1 VRRQCEPRFASF
13 GDISARTERSAAY
26 AGPMEDIAEVAALLA
41 DRSRVAMLDVLLDG
55 AAHPVGVLADAAGIA
70 PSTASEHLARL
81 AGAGLVSGHAHGRR
95 RLYVIADP
103 GLATTLE
110 ALGALAHIP
119 QSRTNGLR
127 NWNKMQR
134 LRAARTCYDH
144 LAGRLGVFLA
154 DAAQQQGALTAD
166 FVLTETAP
174 GWFERLGVTIEDL
187 PRTRRPFIRVCNDWT
202 ERREH
207 LAGTLGAAVCTSFF
221 SMGWIS
227 RVPGGRAVRVTP
239 AGAEALSGLGAWEST
254 GAVSAAG

>member
-1 VRRQCEPRFASF
+1 M
-13 GDISARTERSAAY
+13 RTERSAAY
-26 AGPMEDIAEVAALLA
+26 AAAMEDIAEVAALLA

-81 AGAGLVSGHAHGRR
+81 ASAGLVSGRTHGRR

-103 GLATTLE
+103 DVATTLE
-110 ALGALAHIP
+110 ALGAIAHSP
-119 QSRTNGLR
+119 QTNGLR
-127 NWNKMQR
+127 TWNKMQR

-154 DAAQQQGALTAD
+154 DAAKDQGALTAD
-166 FVLTETAP
+166 FVLTETAS
-174 GWFERLGVTIEDL
+174 GWFDRLGVSIEDL
-187 PRTRRPFIRVCNDWT
+187 PRTRRPFLRVCTDWT

-221 SMGWIS
+221 SMGWIT

-239 AGAEALSGLGAWEST
+239 AGAEALSDLGAWEPP

>member
-1 VRRQCEPRFASF
+1 MQ
-13 GDISARTERSAAY
+13 
-26 AGPMEDIAEVAALLA
+26 DIAEVAALLA
-41 DRSRVAMLDVLLDG
+41 DRSRVVMLDVLLDG

-81 AGAGLVSGHAHGRR
+81 ASAGLVSGRTHGRQ

-103 GLATTLE
+103 DVATTLE
-110 ALGALAHIP
+110 ALGALARIP
-119 QSRTNGLR
+119 QTNGLR
-127 NWNKMQR
+127 SWNKMQR

-166 FVLTETAP
+166 CVLTETAAV
-174 GWFERLGVTIEDL
+174 WFERLGVTIEDL
-187 PRTRRPFIRVCNDWT
+187 PRTRRPFLRVCTDWT

-207 LAGTLGAAVCTSFF
+207 LAGTIGAAVCASLF
-221 SMGWIS
+221 SMGWIN

-239 AGAEALSGLGAWEST
+239 AGTEALSELGPWEST
-254 GAVSAAG
+254 GALSACR

>member
-1 VRRQCEPRFASF
+1 MQ
-13 GDISARTERSAAY
+13 
-26 AGPMEDIAEVAALLA
+26 DIAEVAALLA

-81 AGAGLVSGHAHGRR
+81 ASAGLVSGRTHGRH

-103 GLATTLE
+103 DVATTLE

-119 QSRTNGLR
+119 QTNGLR
-127 NWNKMQR
+127 GWNKMQR

-154 DAAQQQGALTAD
+154 DVAQEQGALTAD

-174 GWFERLGVTIEDL
+174 VWFERLGVTIEEL
-187 PRTRRPFIRVCNDWT
+187 PRTRRPFLRVCTDWT

-207 LAGTLGAAVCTSFF
+207 LAGTIGAAVCTSLF
-221 SMGWIS
+221 SMGWID

-239 AGAEALSGLGAWEST
+239 AGAEALWDLGPWEAT
-254 GAVSAAG
+254 GALSASR